1 MEHLL
6 DLDSFAKALTDK
18 GYKGHFQTEASFPGK
33 LRESIGEYLEACR
46 NKADCP
52 RNHNLFLLSTYLQWS
67 GVDTARIACN
77 LWVRREKDKFDLQ
90 KMVIERK
97 DRYGQLL
104 KKMEL
109 TGLTTGTV
117 PTLKEAI
124 ELVSEAPKQQLSS
137 RNRGFGM

>member
-1 MEHLL
+1 MKHLL
-6 DLDSFAKALTDK
+6 DLDSFAKTLTDK
-18 GYKGHFQTEASFPGK
+18 GYKGHFLTEASYPGK
-33 LRESIGEYLEACR
+33 LRESIDEYLDACR
-46 NKADCP
+46 NKADWP
-52 RNHNLFLLSTYLQWS
+52 RYHKLFLLSTYLQWS
-67 GVDTARIACN
+67 GDDSPRIACN
-77 LWVRREKDKFDLQ
+77 LWVRREKDKLDVQ

-109 TGLTTGTV
+109 TGLTTETV
-117 PTLKEAI
+117 PTLKEAV